1 MHSGGMAVLRP
12 RLHFTARRFW
22 LNDPN
27 GLVFAGGRYHLFFQH
42 NPRAGNHGYM
52 SWGHASSVDLLRW
65 EEHEVALPWREGQD
79 VFSGSA
85 VVDWR
90 NTSGLGGAGEGG
102 PPVVAMFTGNG
113 FYHQAQYLAVSRDGG
128 ETWAFGPPEPVLDEG
143 KQDFRDPKVF
153 WYAPGGSWVSVVV
166 HPDERQVG
174 VYTSPDLRVWSQ
186 VSVFGPAGGVAGIW
200 EVPDLFALEVAGQE
214 RWVLKVDVFEG
225 GPQGG
230 TGAQYWVGDFDGR
243 VFTPSQGARWADA
256 GKDFYAAITFSDL
269 PQSGRR
275 VWLGWLNNWVY
286 ANRLPTTPW
295 QGVLT
300 LPRELSLVQDG
311 PEWALTQVPV
321 PELEALREEPLAL
334 PDGQQVEV
342 GEGVPL
348 DLTLPMTSWILQ
360 LLSARGEEARLW
372 LEDGALH
379 LTRAAPVGM
388 DGFAGTFTA
397 ALPDGPG
404 EVRVL
409 LDTCTLEVFAAG
421 GRLAFTQLLL
431 PDEPIT
437 ALRLRDADGRG
448 WTMRATQAP

>member
-1 MHSGGMAVLRP
+1 MAVLRP
-12 RLHFTARRFW
+12 RVHFTARRFW

-27 GLVFAGGRYHLFFQH
+27 GLVFAGGRYHVFFQH

-90 NTSGLGGAGEGG
+90 NTSGLGGAGDGG

-128 ETWAFGPPEPVLDEG
+128 ATWAFGPPEPVLDEG

-153 WYAPGGSWVSVVV
+153 WYAPGEYWVSVVV

-200 EVPDLFALEVAGQE
+200 EVPDLFPLEVAGQE

-243 VFTPSQGARWADA
+243 VFTPSQGARWADV

-269 PQSGRR
+269 PQPGRR

-286 ANRLPTTPW
+286 ANHLSTQPW

-300 LPRELSLVQDG
+300 LPRELSLVPDG
-311 PEWALTQVPV
+311 PEWALAQVPV

-334 PDGQQVEV
+334 PDGQRVEV

-348 DLTLPMTSWILQ
+348 DLTLPLTSWTLQ
-360 LLSARGEEARLW
+360 LLSAGGEEARLW
-372 LEDGALH
+372 LDGGSLH
-379 LTRAAPVGM
+379 LTRAAPQALE
-388 DGFAGTFTA
+388 DFAGTFSA
-397 ALPDGPG
+397 PLPDAVG

-431 PDEPIT
+431 PHEPIS
-437 ALRLRDADGRG
+437 ALRLSGVVGRG
-448 WTMRATQAP
+448 WTLRPTQAP